1 MAKASVIQTSFN
13 AGEVSPL
20 LEGRVDLGKYANSC
34 HKLENFLPLV
44 QGGTRK
50 RSGTRFVK
58 EVKDSSKFTRLLP
71 FEFGTTQAY
80 ILEFGNLY
88 MRVYRDGGAVL
99 ESSVNI
105 SGTTAASPV
114 VVTTATAHEYATG
127 DEIFIPATGGT
138 GLAELDN
145 KFWEIIVTSST
156 QFSLTGSPNPG
167 ATSSEGTVARVF
179 TLVTP
184 YPDTTLDSI
193 QFAQSA
199 DVLYIAHPDFNPRK
213 LQRTAHTAWS
223 LSIIEFD
230 WVPFEPQNVDSDV
243 TVHTSAVTGTGQTL
257 TASSPIFTDSMI
269 GSQFKLAEI
278 IGSNHGQWSSA
289 TPQTRS
295 GYGVVVDTDDRYF
308 ENNVYLIKSISGS
321 AGTSPPIHEFG
332 IESDGKW
339 TWEFIHSG
347 AGYATITAV
356 AGDGLTCTVDI
367 DKRFPASVTGGSNAT
382 HRWAK
387 GAWSGANGYPRTV
400 SFFEDRLWWAGTD
413 ANPQTV
419 WASKT
424 SEYENHHVLDLDES
438 ALIFTLNTDQVN
450 VIEWLNAGKSLLLGT
465 VGGEFVVSAATETEA
480 LVPGNVRVVRHS
492 SYGSRP
498 DVNVL
503 RVEQVVL
510 FVQRSGRKLR
520 ELVFED
526 AIQQYVAPDMT
537 ILAEHITLG
546 GGADVGIKRL
556 AYAQEPD
563 RIIWAALS
571 DGNLIGFTYE
581 RAQKVT
587 AWHRHTL
594 GGSRQTGTPPGVE
607 SIATIHHPDA
617 DQDQLWMVVN
627 RWIDGGTKRYIEYL
641 ESEWLS
647 TNTLADAFFVDS
659 GLTYSG
665 SSTSTLSGLEHL
677 EGETVAILGDGAL
690 QADKTV
696 SGGAVTLDRAVTKAQ
711 VGLPYSATLQTMR
724 LEVAGGQ
731 EGTAQGKTKRITNV
745 VFRLYQTG
753 SGLLYGPT
761 DVDADMDELELRDA
775 SDAMDTALPLFDG
788 DSEVLPWP
796 EGYEYLGRV
805 TLKHTKPLP
814 CFVTALMAQV
824 VTQDR

>member
-332 IESDGKW
+332 IESDG
-339 TWEFIHSG
+339 
-347 AGYATITAV
+347 
-356 AGDGLTCTVDI
+356 
-367 DKRFPASVTGGSNAT
+367 
-382 HRWAK
+382 
-387 GAWSGANGYPRTV
+387 
-400 SFFEDRLWWAGTD
+400 
-413 ANPQTV
+413 
-419 WASKT
+419 
-424 SEYENHHVLDLDES
+424 
-438 ALIFTLNTDQVN
+438 
-450 VIEWLNAGKSLLLGT
+450 
-465 VGGEFVVSAATETEA
+465 
-480 LVPGNVRVVRHS
+480 
-492 SYGSRP
+492 
-498 DVNVL
+498 
-503 RVEQVVL
+503 
-510 FVQRSGRKLR
+510 
-520 ELVFED
+520 
-526 AIQQYVAPDMT
+526 
-537 ILAEHITLG
+537 
-546 GGADVGIKRL
+546 
-556 AYAQEPD
+556 
-563 RIIWAALS
+563 
-571 DGNLIGFTYE
+571 
-581 RAQKVT
+581 
-587 AWHRHTL
+587 
-594 GGSRQTGTPPGVE
+594 
-607 SIATIHHPDA
+607 
-617 DQDQLWMVVN
+617 
-627 RWIDGGTKRYIEYL
+627 
-641 ESEWLS
+641 
-647 TNTLADAFFVDS
+647 
-659 GLTYSG
+659 
-665 SSTSTLSGLEHL
+665 
-677 EGETVAILGDGAL
+677 
-690 QADKTV
+690 TV
-696 SGGAVTLDRAVTKAQ
+696 SGCSSVGNSKVMDLESAGPDFCPDAYFEKRQLAVSRSDGSEDFIVLLRILYRPDKLVETVSGDAFIRTGNQKRRLTEDQKREIRINKGQIAYEKEPVTLPYPQEFDNQLIKNFCDQFRSKR
-711 VGLPYSATLQTMR
+711 GLETDHSREQILTINHLDAIKDDQ
-724 LEVAGGQ
+724 
-731 EGTAQGKTKRITNV
+731 
-745 VFRLYQTG
+745 FRG
-753 SGLLYGPT
+753 CP
-761 DVDADMDELELRDA
+761 R
-775 SDAMDTALPLFDG
+775 
-788 DSEVLPWP
+788 
-796 EGYEYLGRV
+796 
-805 TLKHTKPLP
+805 
-814 CFVTALMAQV
+814 
-824 VTQDR
+824 